1 MLKPTDMTKMALK
14 TLAALLII
22 CCSATF
28 ISAQTLFTY
37 GNQSVSREEYL
48 KAFGKNNGDKTA
60 TQQAYND
67 YLELYLRY
75 KLKVKAAYDLKLDTL
90 SSQAA
95 EMKNFRNQIVENYM
109 NDDVSLNRIVN
120 EAFDRSQKDLHI
132 AHLFIRVPKNASPAD
147 TLLAYRRVSE
157 AYTDLK
163 NGKSFGEVAANYSDD
178 TAAKTNQG
186 DIGFITVF
194 SLPYDLETL
203 AYTTPAG
210 QFSAPFRSRAG
221 YHIFKNIE
229 ERKAIGRI
237 KTAQILFLF
246 PPNATE
252 EIKTAI
258 KQRAD
263 SIYGLLVNGANF
275 AELAKKYSGDNL
287 SYQTGGE
294 MGEYG
299 VGKFSGVFEKAA
311 YGLEKDGDISKP
323 VLTAFGYHIIK
334 RLERKPVPE
343 INNKET
349 FTAYKQK
356 VLTDARNENAKKAML
371 QRILQETNFK
381 LSVFNMNNL
390 SVYTDSFLQHK
401 ILPKFPGI
409 DEKTILFTFTKKNI
423 TIKDWLDYVSSTKN
437 LKRTNDAKTN
447 KELLDQFLQVSAFE
461 NYRNHLETYNKD
473 FAYQL
478 KEFREGNLLFEIMQR
493 KIWDRA
499 SADSAG
505 LKKYFESHK
514 NKYWWEP
521 SADAVAFTAS
531 NESAASGI
539 QKKIEAEG
547 IEHWKKIVDS
557 SGGSA
562 QADSGRF
569 ELNQLP
575 MAEKNGFNPGEFTSL
590 TGNKND
596 NTVTFAYLIKVYRER
611 LPRDYTDARGY
622 IINDYQAF
630 LEDSWIAEL
639 KKKYPVKINEE
650 VLKNLPK

>member
-1 MLKPTDMTKMALK
+1 MLNQTDMTKMLLK
-14 TLAALLII
+14 ISAALLII
-22 CCSATF
+22 CCLAFTL
-28 ISAQTLFTY
+28 SAQTLFTY

-48 KAFGKNNGDKTA
+48 KAFSKNNGDKTA

-90 SSQAA
+90 SNQAA

-109 NDDVSLNRIVN
+109 NDDASLNQIVN
-120 EAFDRSQKDLHI
+120 EAFERSQKDLHI

-147 TLLAYRRVSE
+147 TLPAYRKIAE
-157 AYTDLK
+157 AYNDLK
-163 NGKSFGEVAANYSDD
+163 SGKPFGEVAAKYSDD
-178 TAAKTNQG
+178 TAAKTNHG

-210 QFSAPFRSRAG
+210 QFSAPYRSKAG

-237 KTAQILFLF
+237 KTAQILLLF
-246 PPNATE
+246 PPNASE
-252 EIKTAI
+252 EIKSAI
-258 KQRAD
+258 RQKAD
-263 SIYGLLVNGANF
+263 SVYDLLVNGANF
-275 AELAKKYSGDNL
+275 GELAKKYSGDNL

-294 MGEYG
+294 MAEFG
-299 VGKFSGVFEKAA
+299 VGKFSAAFEDAA

-323 VLTAFGYHIIK
+323 VKTAFGYHIIK

-356 VLTDARNENAKKAML
+356 VLTDTRNENAKKVML
-371 QRILQETNFK
+371 QRILMETNFK

-401 ILPKFPGI
+401 TLPKFPGI
-409 DEKTILFTFTKKNI
+409 GEKAILFSFTNKNI
-423 TIKDWLDYVSSTKN
+423 TIKDWLDFVSTAKN
-437 LKRTNDAKTN
+437 MKRLNDTKTN
-447 KELLDQFLQVSAFE
+447 KELLDQFLQLSAFE
-461 NYRNHLETYNKD
+461 YYRNHMEIYNKD
-473 FAYQL
+473 FAFQL

-493 KIWDRA
+493 KIWDKA
-499 SADSAG
+499 SSDSAG
-505 LKKYFESHK
+505 LKKYFESHQ

-521 SADAVAFTAS
+521 SADAVTITAG
-531 NESAASGI
+531 NETAASGI
-539 QKKIEAEG
+539 QKRIQAEG
-547 IEHWKKIVDS
+547 IEHWKKIIDS

-562 QADSGRF
+562 QADSGRY

-590 TGNKND
+590 NGNKND
-596 NTVTFAYLIKVYRER
+596 NTVTFAYIIKVYRER
-611 LPRDYTDARGY
+611 LPRDYNDARGY
-622 IINDYQAF
+622 VINDYQAF

-639 KKKYPVKINEE
+639 KKKYPVKINEA
-650 VLKNLPK
+650 VLKSLPK